1 MTVQNSS
8 SAGWHLEIA
17 ADYAALDQLDPWL
30 YQVLPDVSPSGRTL
44 IRLALHELCINI
56 IEHAYEGQPGRIQLE
71 AWRDDGYLRVTI
83 RDWAIRAF
91 ANSDS
96 YRPPS
101 PILLPERGWGI
112 GIMKSILD
120 HMEYQRLDDGNEWRL
135 TKQLADD
142 DSASVSKTQPVVLVV
157 DDEIIT
163 HRLISYTLKPF
174 GIDVIGVDSGD
185 AAFQLL
191 SERAFALVFLDINM
205 PGMDGFTLMNRL
217 RSLPHMA
224 DIPLVII
231 TGRNHPGDE
240 LRAQRAG
247 ASRFLYKP
255 FSTHE
260 LRALVHDLLKL

>member
-1 MTVQNSS
+1 VT
-8 SAGWHLEIA
+8 ARDRTDAHWDLEIVA
-17 ADYAALDQLDPWL
+17 EYAALDQLDPWL
-30 YQVLPDVSPSGRTL
+30 QQILPDMSSSGRML

-56 IEHAYEGQPGRIQLE
+56 IEHAYEGQPGPIWLHAR
-71 AWRDDGYLRVTI
+71 RDNDTLQMTI
-83 RDWAIRAF
+83 RDRAAKVF
-91 ANSDS
+91 SNRET

-101 PILLPERGWGI
+101 PVLLPERGWGI

-120 HMEYQRLDDGNEWRL
+120 HMEYRRLDEGNEWRL
-135 TKQLADD
+135 TKQIADD
-142 DSASVSKTQPVVLVV
+142 DSASVSKPLPIVLVV
-157 DDEIIT
+157 DDEVIT

-174 GIDVIGVDSGD
+174 GIDVVGVDSGD

-191 SERAFALVFLDINM
+191 SERSFALVFLDINM

-217 RSLPHMA
+217 RSLPNMA

-231 TGRNHPGDE
+231 TGRDHPGDE
-240 LRAQRAG
+240 ARAQRAG

-260 LRALVHDLLKL
+260 LRALVHELLKL